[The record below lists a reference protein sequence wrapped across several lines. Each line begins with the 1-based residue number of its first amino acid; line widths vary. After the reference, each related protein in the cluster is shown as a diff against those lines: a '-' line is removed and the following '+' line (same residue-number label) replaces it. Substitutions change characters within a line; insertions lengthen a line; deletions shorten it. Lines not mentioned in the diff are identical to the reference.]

1 MSPTASVTFAI
12 LFALGAYYVVEDEW
26 GKAEQAFVMAFGFLL
41 GALISRGFLS

>member
-26 GKAEQAFVMAFGFLL
+26 NKAGQAFVMAFGFLL
-41 GALISRGFLS
+41 GSIVTRGFPS